1 MGRYYTG
8 DIEGKFAFGVQ
19 ASDAADQFG
28 VEGQTPQCLEYYFRT
43 DDIPEVKARLTEL
56 EESFGKYKTPILAY
70 IDLFGCKP
78 YEQDIP
84 LSTYLERAGMKLLK
98 DEKLSNYFDYSLGR
112 QILQCIEEQG
122 ECNFSAEL

>member
-8 DIEGKFAFGVQ
+8 SIEGKFAFGVQ

-28 VEGQTPQCLEYYFRT
+28 VEGQIPQYLEYYFST
-43 DDIPEVKARLTEL
+43 DDIPEVKARLKEL
-56 EESFGKYKTPILAY
+56 EESFEEYKTSILAY

-78 YEQDIP
+78 YERDIS
-84 LSTYLERAGMKLLK
+84 LEEYLEKAGMEKLK
-98 DEKLSNYFDYSLGR
+98 DEKLSNYFNYSLGR
-112 QILQCIEEQG
+112 QILQCIEEEG

>member
-28 VEGQTPQCLEYYFRT
+28 VEGQKPQYLEYYFST
-43 DDIPEVKARLTEL
+43 DHISEVKARLTEL
-56 EESFGKYKTPILAY
+56 EESFGEYKTSILAY

-84 LSTYLERAGMKLLK
+84 LSIYLERAGMKLLK
-98 DEKLSNYFDYSLGR
+98 DEKLENYFDYNLGR
-112 QILQCIEEQG
+112 QILQCIEEEG
-122 ECNFSAEL
+122 ECSFSAEL

>member
-8 DIEGKFAFGVQ
+8 DIEGKFAFGMQ

-28 VEGQTPQCLEYYFRT
+28 VEGQTPQYLEYYFST
-43 DDIPEVKARLTEL
+43 DDIPEVKARLLEL
-56 EESFGKYKTPILAY
+56 EESFGEYKTPMLAY

-78 YEQDIP
+78 YEQDIA
-84 LSTYLERAGMKLLK
+84 LSTYLERAGMKPLK
-98 DEKLSNYFDYSLGR
+98 DKELSNYFDYSLGR

>member
-8 DIEGKFAFGVQ
+8 DIEGKFTFGIQ

-28 VEGQTPQCLEYYFRT
+28 VEGRTPQYLEYFFT
-43 DDIPEVKARLTEL
+43 KDDIPEVKARLKEL
-56 EESFGKYKTPILAY
+56 EESFEEYKIYILAY

-84 LSTYLERAGMKLLK
+84 LSIYLEKAGMKSLK
-98 DEKLSNYFDYSLGR
+98 DEKLENYFDYSLGR
-112 QILQCIEEQG
+112 QILQCIEEKG
-122 ECNFSAEL
+122 ECSFSAEL